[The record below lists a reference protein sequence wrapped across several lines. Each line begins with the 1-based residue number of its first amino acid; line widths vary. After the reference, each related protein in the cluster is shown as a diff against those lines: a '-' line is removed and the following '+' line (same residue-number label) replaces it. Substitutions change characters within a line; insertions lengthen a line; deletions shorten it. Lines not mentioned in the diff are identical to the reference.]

1 MKNLDSIKIGIISD
15 NKVIRNVLKIL
26 LINHHDPSFD
36 LVLEL
41 DSLLWKQLLDQT
53 NSRPEVIL
61 LDVGTLRTTDME
73 GLSKLH
79 KHFPNCF
86 IIILADIKDDQ
97 DAIMKAMQAGAKGY
111 LEKSA
116 KLEELTQ
123 VIMNVIQG
131 SFQFK

>member
-1 MKNLDSIKIGIISD
+1 MTNLDSIKIGIISD

-26 LINHHDPSFD
+26 LIYHHDPSFD
-36 LVLEL
+36 LVLDL
-41 DSLLWKQLLDQT
+41 DSPLCKQLLDET

-61 LDVGTLRTTDME
+61 LDVSTLRTTDME

-86 IIILADIKDDQ
+86 IIMLADVKDDY

-116 KLEELTQ
+116 KPEELAQ

-131 SFQFK
+131 NFQY

>member
-1 MKNLDSIKIGIISD
+1 MTNLDSIKIGIISD

-36 LVLEL
+36 LVLDL
-41 DSLLWKQLLDQT
+41 DSLLCKQLLNET
-53 NSRPEVIL
+53 NNSRPEVIL
-61 LDVGTLRTTDME
+61 LDVSTLRTIDME

-86 IIILADIKDDQ
+86 TIMLADIKDDQ
-97 DAIMKAMQAGAKGY
+97 GAVMKAMQAGAKGY
-111 LEKSA
+111 VEKSA
-116 KLEELTQ
+116 KPGELVQ

-131 SFQFK
+131 NFQY

>member
-1 MKNLDSIKIGIISD
+1 MTNLDSIKIGIISD
-15 NKVIRNVLKIL
+15 NKVIRNVLKVL
-26 LINHHDPSFD
+26 LINHRDPSFD

-41 DSLLWKQLLDQT
+41 DSLLCKQLLDET
-53 NSRPEVIL
+53 NSQPEVIL
-61 LDVGTLRTTDME
+61 LDVSTLRTTDME
-73 GLSKLH
+73 GLLKLH

-86 IIILADIKDDQ
+86 TIMLADIKDDQ

-116 KLEELTQ
+116 KPEALTQ

-131 SFQFK
+131 NFQY